1 MTAARLKSSVEHLLV
16 LGPARWAR
24 RRVRGRTLVLAYH
37 DIVPRGERPSGDR
50 PLHLRQEEFG
60 AQLEVLA
67 GEADV
72 ISLAEVDSSARRE
85 RPRVV
90 ITFDD
95 AYAGALTAGLEEL
108 SRRSL
113 PATIFVAPGLLGER
127 DLWWDALAA
136 AGALSAAT
144 RARLLHEFRGEGS
157 RIRSWA
163 RASGICLSA
172 SPAWAQGGTEEQLRG
187 AVGMGCSLGAHS
199 WSHPNLAT
207 LQQDELREELMRPL
221 TWLQERFPGA
231 LPWMA
236 YPYGLE
242 SPGVRTATRAAGYVG
257 AFLVG
262 GGWMTPG
269 GDRWALP
276 RFNVSAGLSLA
287 GFRLRLAG
295 LLAS

>member
-1 MTAARLKSSVEHLLV
+1 MTAALLKSSLEHLLV

-37 DIVPRGERPSGDR
+37 DIVPRGERPGGDR

-60 AQLEVLA
+60 AQLDILA
-67 GEADV
+67 AETDI
-72 ISLAEVDSSARRE
+72 ISLAEVDSGAPRE

-95 AYAGALTAGLEEL
+95 AYAGALTAGVEEL

-113 PATIFVAPGLLGER
+113 PATIFVAPGLLGKRE
-127 DLWWDALAA
+127 LWWDALAA
-136 AGALSAAT
+136 AGVLTAGT
-144 RARLLHEFRGEGS
+144 RARLLHEFRGEDS

-163 RASGICLSA
+163 RASRIDLSA
-172 SPAWAQGGTEEQLRG
+172 LPEWAHGGTEEQLRG
-187 AVGMGCSLGAHS
+187 AVGMGCSLAAHS

-207 LQQDELREELMRPL
+207 LQQDELRDELVRPL
-221 TWLQERFPGA
+221 TWLRDRFPGA

-242 SPGVRTATRAAGYVG
+242 SPGVRIATRAAGYVG
-257 AFLVG
+257 AFLIR
-262 GGWMTPG
+262 GGWVTSG

-295 LLAS
+295 LLAG

>member
-1 MTAARLKSSVEHLLV
+1 MTAALLKSSLEHLLM

-60 AQLEVLA
+60 AQLDVLA
-67 GEADV
+67 READV
-72 ISLAEVDSSARRE
+72 ISLAELDSGAPGG

-95 AYAGALTAGLEEL
+95 AYAGALTAGIEEL
-108 SRRSL
+108 SRRGL
-113 PATIFVAPGLLGER
+113 PATIFVAPGLLGRR
-127 DLWWDALAA
+127 DLWWDALADI
-136 AGALSAAT
+136 GELTAAT
-144 RARLLHEFRGEGS
+144 RERLLHEFRGEDS
-157 RIRSWA
+157 QVRSWA
-163 RASGICLSA
+163 RASGIDLSA
-172 SPAWAQGGTEEQLRG
+172 SPAWAHGGTEEQLRA
-187 AVGMGCSLGAHS
+187 AVDAGCSLGTHS

-207 LQQDELREELMRPL
+207 LQQDELREELVRPL
-221 TWLQERFPGA
+221 TWLRERFPRA

-262 GGWMTPG
+262 GGWMAAG
-269 GDRWALP
+269 DDRWALP

-287 GFRLRLAG
+287 GFRIRLAG
-295 LLAS
+295 LLPG